1 MNKLAL
7 VLPFGTGS
15 AYINDN
21 ISITACSGFAKLSL
35 GCIITG
41 ISSVAIYIGGF
52 MMFVWL
58 VWGVFQYI
66 IAEGNKENLAKARAR
81 IRWALLGFL
90 ILILAFLAS
99 DAYREVLAPVFPMVQ
114 EVSDPTKPI
123 EQPASGER
131 QIKDIF
137 GFGDINSLGIGLDR
151 IIPLVFS
158 LAAILV
164 VFYFLLGAFELI
176 YSQGDKNAV
185 ASAQAKITH
194 AIIGLVLLIL
204 LFLVLQYLPEAIGL
218 SGFKIIG
225 P

>member
-1 MNKLAL
+1 MAL
-7 VLPFGTGS
+7 NLPNFNNIDSPVKVGAGTDIVSDDIG
-15 AYINDN
+15 
-21 ISITACSGFAKLSL
+21 G
-35 GCIITG
+35 IIHSV
-41 ISSVAIYIGGF
+41 SSVALYIGGF
-52 MMFVWL
+52 IMFVWL
-58 VWGVFQYI
+58 VWGIFQYI

-99 DAYREVLAPVFPMVQ
+99 DAYREFLAPVFPAVQ

-123 EQPASGER
+123 EQLASGER

-137 GFGDINSLGIGLDR
+137 GFGDISSLGVGLDR

-164 VFYFLLGAFELI
+164 VFYFLLGAFELV
-176 YSQGDKNAV
+176 YSEGDKNAV

-194 AIIGLVLLIL
+194 AIIGFILLIF
-204 LFLVLQYLPEAIGL
+204 LFLVLQYLPQAIGIN
-218 SGFKIIG
+218 FKIIG